1 MYTIYINVD
10 FMIMKCLRFEFNI
23 IIHFINDF
31 GKSQKMKEEL
41 LHLKKDQSNSRTKNR
56 VYIKAE

>member
-23 IIHFINDF
+23 IIDFINDF

-41 LHLKKDQSNSRTKNR
+41 LHLKKDQSN
-56 VYIKAE
+56 